1 MTGIMQEDPFF
12 LLDEHFFDGKIVSSK
27 YSKKK
32 GNKDKENSFFIDNEV
47 IKSYDKK
54 FLREK
59 KNVIDI

>member
-32 GNKDKENSFFIDNEV
+32 GNKDRENSFFIDNEV

-54 FLREK
+54 VFEK
-59 KNVIDI
+59 KKRM